1 MGNQWDKTV
10 DNVEEKYH
18 NKNFIEEANRLCKE
32 HGSFLAYLKTLTPIA
47 QTRTCVNSDE
57 YSATICG
64 VQVFIKTFARRLW
77 PIRFFYGGHCIEN
90 EYRANAK
97 IREKNLARVAMPYAR
112 PRRDTAI
119 FQYIPNSGHLEN
131 PLHHENFAIPPKA
144 FFQELIDYIHNLHKN
159 GICHGDIRRANILI
173 GEDGHPWLVDTASA
187 YVLPDKPNI
196 IQRQFFK
203 SLARSDMF
211 SLAKIVFSYYPDWQN
226 DTLKNAYEN
235 QSFLLK
241 TARYAHYCFNALL
254 RRKKRKKKLK
264 I

>member
-1 MGNQWDKTV
+1 MNYS
-10 DNVEEKYH
+10 EEKYP
-18 NKNFIEEANRLCKE
+18 NKDFIEEANRLCGE
-32 HGSFLAYLKTLTPIA
+32 RSAFLAYLRTLTPIA
-47 QTRTCVNSDE
+47 LTRTCVNSDE
-57 YSATICG
+57 YSATISD
-64 VQVFIKTFARRLW
+64 VPVFIKTFARRLW

-97 IREKNLARVAMPYAR
+97 IREMGLARVAMPYVK

-131 PLHHENFAIPPKA
+131 PRHHKDFAIPPRA
-144 FFQELIDYIHNLHKN
+144 FFQELIDYMLDLHKN
-159 GICHGDIRRANILI
+159 GICHGDLRRANILI

-187 YVLPDKPNI
+187 YMLPDNPNI
-196 IQRQFFK
+196 IQRLFFN
-203 SLARSDMF
+203 SLEKSDMF
-211 SLAKIVFSYYPDWQN
+211 SLAKIVFSYYPDWQD

-235 QSFLLK
+235 QSSLLK
-241 TARYAHYCFNALL
+241 AARYAHYCFNALL

>member
-1 MGNQWDKTV
+1 MGIQWARTV
-10 DNVEEKYH
+10 DSSEEKYL
-18 NKNFIEEANRLCKE
+18 NKDIIEEADKLCKE
-32 HGSFLAYLKTLTPIA
+32 RGPFLAYLKTIEPIA

-57 YSATICG
+57 YSADICG
-64 VQVFIKTFARRLW
+64 VPVFIKTFARRLW
-77 PIRFFYGGHCIEN
+77 PIRFFYGGHCIKN
-90 EYRANAK
+90 EYMANAR
-97 IREKNLARVAMPYAR
+97 IREKNLARVAMPYAK

-131 PLHHENFAIPPKA
+131 PRHHKDFPIPPRA

-159 GICHGDIRRANILI
+159 GISHGDLRRANILV

-187 YVLPDKPNI
+187 YILPDKPNI

-203 SLARSDMF
+203 SLAKSDMF
-211 SLAKIVFSYYPDWQN
+211 SLAKIVFSYYPDWQD

-241 TARYAHYCFNALL
+241 AARYAHYCFNALL
-254 RRKKRKKKLK
+254 RRKKRKKKIK